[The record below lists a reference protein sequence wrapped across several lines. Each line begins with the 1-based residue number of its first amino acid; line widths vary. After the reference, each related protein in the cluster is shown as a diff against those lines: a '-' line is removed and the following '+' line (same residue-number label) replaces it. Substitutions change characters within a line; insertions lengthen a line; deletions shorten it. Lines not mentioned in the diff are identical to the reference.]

1 MTDDTIERP
10 FGVWTAAALVVG
22 AVIGAGIFIM
32 PGQLAVYGW
41 TGVAA
46 WIIGG
51 GGALVIAL
59 VLAAIAR
66 ARPNEPG
73 LIAVIGE
80 VLGPMFGVLN
90 GWGAWM
96 SYCCGNASIALTAVR
111 YASQFWPPLGDGS
124 LNQALS
130 ASAIIG
136 GLSWLNLCG
145 LRAAGRF
152 QVVTTIL
159 KLLPLA
165 AVLVILAWITT
176 SDIGAFSRNPHAP
189 FSGVDL
195 FPAAALAFVAIMG
208 FESASLAAERVR
220 DPERNVPRSTILGV
234 LLCSLIYLAVCSG
247 IVFIM
252 PEAEVTVS
260 NAPIAMFIAGVWG
273 DWAGLAVAGFAV
285 ISAVGGLN
293 VWVMLQGEV
302 PLGLARAGL
311 LPRSVGWT
319 NRHDIAAVPLLV
331 GSSVTILLL
340 LSSSWRDGAALMD
353 FMLRLTAASG
363 LWIYVFACISALV
376 LRVRVVVATLG
387 LLFSLALLYGSGK
400 EAVLLSIALML
411 AVLPLYWLARR
422 ATLSAAATAP

>member
-1 MTDDTIERP
+1 MDETEARP

-32 PGQLAVYGW
+32 PSQLASYGW
-41 TGVAA
+41 TGVVA
-46 WIIGG
+46 WIVGG

-66 ARPNEPG
+66 ARPQEPG

-80 VLGPMFGVLN
+80 VLGPVFGVLN

-96 SYCCGNASIALTAVR
+96 SYCCGNAYISLTAVR
-111 YASQFWPPLGDGS
+111 YASQFWPPLGATS
-124 LNQALS
+124 FNQALA
-130 ASAIIG
+130 ASAIIAS
-136 GLSWLNLCG
+136 LSWLNLCG
-145 LRAAGRF
+145 LRAAGKF
-152 QVVTTIL
+152 QVVTTVL

-165 AVLVILAWITT
+165 AVLGILAWLVG
-176 SDIGAFSRNPHAP
+176 SDPGAYASNPHEP
-189 FSGVDL
+189 FSGTDL

-220 DPERNVPRSTILGV
+220 NPERNVPRSTIMGV
-234 LLCSLIYLAVCSG
+234 LLCCLIYLAVCSG
-247 IVFIM
+247 IVFAL
-252 PEAEVTVS
+252 PEAEVTAS
-260 NAPIAMFIAGVWG
+260 NAPIAMFIARFWG

-311 LPRSVGWT
+311 LPRAVGWT
-319 NRHDIAAVPLLV
+319 NRHDVAAVPLLA
-331 GSSVTILLL
+331 GSGVTILLL

-353 FMLRLTAASG
+353 FMLKLTSASG

-376 LRVRVVVATLG
+376 LRVRVVVAALG
-387 LLFSLALLYGSGK
+387 LIFSLALLYGSGM

-411 AVLPLYWLARR
+411 AALPFYWLARR
-422 ATLSAAATAP
+422 AITPAATAG

>member
-1 MTDDTIERP
+1 MDETEARP

-32 PGQLAVYGW
+32 PSQLAAYGW

-46 WIIGG
+46 WIAGG
-51 GGALVIAL
+51 GGALLIAL

-66 ARPNEPG
+66 ARPQEPG

-80 VLGPMFGVLN
+80 VLGPVFGVLN

-96 SYCCGNASIALTAVR
+96 SYCCSNAYISLTAVR
-111 YASQFWPPLGDGS
+111 YATQFWPELGRTS
-124 LNQALS
+124 WNETLA
-130 ASAIIG
+130 ASAIMA
-136 GLSWLNLCG
+136 GLAWLNLSG

-152 QVVTTIL
+152 QVATTVL

-165 AVLVILAWITT
+165 AVLAILAWIAG
-176 SDIGAFSRNPHAP
+176 SNPGAFGRTPHAA
-189 FSGVDL
+189 FSGGDL

-220 DPERNVPRSTILGV
+220 NPERNVPRSTILGV
-234 LLCSLIYLAVCSG
+234 LLCCAIYLLVCSG
-247 IVFIM
+247 IVFVL
-252 PEAEVTVS
+252 PEAEATAS
-260 NAPIAMFIAGVWG
+260 RAPIAMFIAGYWG

-293 VWVMLQGEV
+293 VWVMMQGEV

-311 LPRSVGWT
+311 LPKAIGRT
-319 NRHDIAAVPLLV
+319 NRHDIAVVPLVTGTGL
-331 GSSVTILLL
+331 TILLL
-340 LSSSWRDGAALMD
+340 LSSIWRDGAALMD
-353 FMLRLTAASG
+353 FMLRLTSASG
-363 LWIYVFACISALV
+363 LWIYAFACVSALV
-376 LRVRVVVATLG
+376 LRVRVVVAALG
-387 LLFSLALLYGSGK
+387 LIFTLALMYGSGL

-411 AVLPLYWLARR
+411 AALPFYWLARR
-422 ATLSAAATAP
+422 AATPAATAAR